1 MIDKVRVAKIPE
13 KRLNFVY
20 QSLLKTESVT
30 ATSGQGSSFV
40 LYHLYPRG
48 DSQTGKILL
57 FFVQYTNVFDLF
69 NFLLLAVHWVSW
81 CTALLAV
88 VAAR

>member
-48 DSQTGKILL
+48 DSQAGKILL
-57 FFVQYTNVFDLF
+57 FFVQYITGYLE
-69 NFLLLAVHWVSW
+69 NFLRVWSSNQ
-81 CTALLAV
+81 
-88 VAAR
+88 